1 MIKEIIFIALTIYG
15 EAGGESYIVKKGV
28 ADTIHY
34 EMQQTGKSSIN
45 VCTNPKRYSCWLNKS
60 KMQRLQNDLFL
71 IDRIKAVKP
80 LNATLIDQT
89 RAINRYDQEWLNCI
103 QLAKNITNDN
113 YLRFNNWTHFY
124 NPNKVNP
131 KWSKKLKNTKNIGN
145 LRFGIYK
152 E

>member
-1 MIKEIIFIALTIYG
+1 
-15 EAGGESYIVKKGV
+15 
-28 ADTIHY
+28 
-34 EMQQTGKSSIN
+34 
-45 VCTNPKRYSCWLNKS
+45 
-60 KMQRLQNDLFL
+60 LFL
-71 IDRIKAVKP
+71 IDQIKAIKP
-80 LNATLIDQT
+80 LNATSIDQIK
-89 RAINRYDQEWLNCI
+89 AINRYDQEWLNCI